1 MSVWSALCNG
11 TTEKRV
17 RGKEIDLFLS
27 FFSFS
32 VSSCSPRAPSF
43 HNFTGDAIV
52 LFLSPCHLFTTIN
65 TILIQLSSFHPGGP
79 FEMVLK
85 PLEFS
90 DCISDSPWFRQ
101 NLHDHEQVLDDA
113 YKNIKLIEAQCRE
126 LINCNKKLSQAQL
139 AFAKS
144 LSNFQLET
152 VGMNQ
157 TDDERMIA
165 TCFGEF
171 GQILVQIE
179 EHREKMISQAETSY
193 LEPIRNFRMNV
204 IGKTLH
210 EEKKKYEKE
219 SSKFYASLDKHL
231 HLSTMRKTD
240 DDFREADAQLEMQQH
255 NFCQASLQYVEE
267 VQNVQERMKFEFV
280 ETMVNFIYSSLS
292 FFYVGYVVHEDTK
305 PLIDNVKVHLQK
317 ACESFKTTQSEA
329 EELKKKILKTHTKA
343 GSGTSEES
351 DRSTRWTIKQG
362 YMYIQEKSK
371 IPKTLTRDV
380 LKGTWSKYYCVYS
393 KETRIFTMIAV
404 NAPTKTDMKSA
415 VGQSSS
421 WKLKDCM
428 TKSCDA
434 IDKRFCLDIVVD
446 GKNEVITL
454 QALSEEDRRQW
465 IEAMDGKHEKVLSS
479 CGKGPSE
486 CLQTQLDEIG
496 FDFVK
501 KCIRF
506 IEDEGMREQGIYRNC
521 GVNSKVKKMM
531 GVGLERRKVN
541 ESKSWMDESEWETK
555 TVSSAF
561 KTYLRNLPEPL
572 MTFDLHSYFISA
584 AKMDDRKERVE
595 HIHYYVYRLPKE
607 HKEMLEMVIRHLRRV
622 ADSSEENLMTV
633 GNLGVCFGPTLL
645 RPREET
651 VAAIM
656 DIKFCNVVVEVLI
669 AHSDEIFDNG
679 PPSSIGSIKNEIV
692 KEKNIVNEGR
702 IEESKEEKKE
712 EKREENEKERME
724 VIGRRDETI
733 IVAERP
739 DRLKEKSRIFP
750 TMNSFEKEDRRIKRS
765 AHVDGERPRRQN
777 HGSSMEDARVREE
790 DDDLIQRENQP
801 GVYSFPASTSSVN
814 DVNRPSNR
822 YLPAS
827 CIHPQQLA
835 ASRMINQRPTIPPP
849 LVRQAHSTSRGG
861 REGGG
866 GTMTSPP
873 QSTVHSTNQPLYAVI
888 KPCTSR
894 ADPPSISRV
903 RTLYTCTPDH
913 ESELSFEAG
922 QIITDVISSSEEGW
936 LIGTLDGRTG
946 LIPANY
952 VEHL

>member
-1 MSVWSALCNG
+1 
-11 TTEKRV
+11 
-17 RGKEIDLFLS
+17 
-27 FFSFS
+27 
-32 VSSCSPRAPSF
+32 
-43 HNFTGDAIV
+43 
-52 LFLSPCHLFTTIN
+52 
-65 TILIQLSSFHPGGP
+65 GGP
-79 FEMVLK
+79 SAMVLK

-101 NLHDHEQVLDDA
+101 NLHDHETALEDA

-126 LINCNKKLSQAQL
+126 LINCNKKMSQAQL

-144 LSNFQLET
+144 LANFQLET

-171 GQILVQIE
+171 GRVLIHIE
-179 EHREKMISQAETSY
+179 EHRDKMISQAESAY
-193 LEPIRNFRMNV
+193 LEPMRKFRMDV

-219 SSKFYASLDKHL
+219 STKFYASLDKHL
-231 HLSTMRKTD
+231 HMSTMRKTD
-240 DDFREADAQLEMQQH
+240 EDFREADAQLEMQQH

-280 ETMVNFIYSSLS
+280 ETMVNFLYASMS
-292 FFYVGYVVHEDTK
+292 FYYVGYVVHEDSK
-305 PLIDNVKVHLQK
+305 PFIDNIKVHIQR
-317 ACESFKTTQSEA
+317 ACDSFKTTQTEA

-343 GSGTSEES
+343 GSGSNCELDTPP
-351 DRSTRWTIKQG
+351 RLTIKQG
-362 YMYIQEKSK
+362 YMYVQEKSK

-421 WKLKDCM
+421 WKLRECVM
-428 TKSCDA
+428 KSCDA
-434 IDKRFCLDIVVD
+434 IDKRFCLDITVD
-446 GKNEVITL
+446 GKSEAITL

-465 IEAMDGKHEKVLSS
+465 IEAMDGKHEKVFSS
-479 CGKGPSE
+479 SGVGPSE
-486 CLQTQLDEIG
+486 CLQTELDEIG
-496 FDFVK
+496 FDFVR
-501 KCIRF
+501 KCIGF

-531 GVGLERRKVN
+531 GVGLERRKMN
-541 ESKSWMDESEWETK
+541 EGKSWMDESEWETK

-595 HIHYYVYRLPKE
+595 HIHYYVYRLPAE

-622 ADSSEENLMTV
+622 ADSSDENLMTV

-669 AHSDEIFDNG
+669 AHAKEIFDNA
-679 PPSSIGSIKNEIV
+679 PPSTIGSMKSVESGREEKEIG
-692 KEKNIVNEGR
+692 EIEGR
-702 IEESKEEKKE
+702 VEERREEEKKD
-712 EKREENEKERME
+712 EKREEEKGE
-724 VIGRRDETI
+724 VIGRRDDAI
-733 IVAERP
+733 IVAERAE
-739 DRLKEKSRIFP
+739 RLREKPRSFP
-750 TMNSFEKEDRRIKRS
+750 SIPSFEKDDRRQIKRS
-765 AHVDGERPRRQN
+765 AHVDGERPRRPN
-777 HGSSMEDARVREE
+777 HGSTVEDGKGLRMEDEE
-790 DDDLIQRENQP
+790 IIQRENHP
-801 GVYSFPASTSSVN
+801 GVYSSPASTSAS
-814 DVNRPSNR
+814 DVNRPSHR
-822 YLPAS
+822 YLPSS
-827 CIHPQQLA
+827 CIHPHQVT
-835 ASRMINQRPTIPPP
+835 ASRLLHQRPAIPAPMRAP
-849 LVRQAHSTSRGG
+849 HGASRTPV
-861 REGGG
+861 GGG
-866 GTMTSPP
+866 GSQTTPSN
-873 QSTVHSTNQPLYAVI
+873 HTNQPIYAVVR
-888 KPCTSR
+888 PSTSAAT
-894 ADPPSISRV
+894 ADQGSRV

-922 QIITDVISSSEEGW
+922 EIITHVIDSNEDGW
-936 LIGTLDGRTG
+936 LIGTLNGRTG

-952 VEHL
+952 VEQL

>member
-1 MSVWSALCNG
+1 MGGSVIAHGL
-11 TTEKRV
+11 R
-17 RGKEIDLFLS
+17 
-27 FFSFS
+27 
-32 VSSCSPRAPSF
+32 SF
-43 HNFTGDAIV
+43 HRGSA
-52 LFLSPCHLFTTIN
+52 FLPAF
-65 TILIQLSSFHPGGP
+65 
-79 FEMVLK
+79 V
-85 PLEFS
+85 
-90 DCISDSPWFRQ
+90 
-101 NLHDHEQVLDDA
+101 
-113 YKNIKLIEAQCRE
+113 IEG
-126 LINCNKKLSQAQL
+126 CN
-139 AFAKS
+139 
-144 LSNFQLET
+144 
-152 VGMNQ
+152 
-157 TDDERMIA
+157 
-165 TCFGEF
+165 
-171 GQILVQIE
+171 
-179 EHREKMISQAETSY
+179 
-193 LEPIRNFRMNV
+193 
-204 IGKTLH
+204 
-210 EEKKKYEKE
+210 
-219 SSKFYASLDKHL
+219 
-231 HLSTMRKTD
+231 
-240 DDFREADAQLEMQQH
+240 
-255 NFCQASLQYVEE
+255 
-267 VQNVQERMKFEFV
+267 
-280 ETMVNFIYSSLS
+280 
-292 FFYVGYVVHEDTK
+292 
-305 PLIDNVKVHLQK
+305 
-317 ACESFKTTQSEA
+317 
-329 EELKKKILKTHTKA
+329 
-343 GSGTSEES
+343 
-351 DRSTRWTIKQG
+351 
-362 YMYIQEKSK
+362 
-371 IPKTLTRDV
+371 
-380 LKGTWSKYYCVYS
+380 
-393 KETRIFTMIAV
+393 
-404 NAPTKTDMKSA
+404 
-415 VGQSSS
+415 
-421 WKLKDCM
+421 
-428 TKSCDA
+428 
-434 IDKRFCLDIVVD
+434 
-446 GKNEVITL
+446 
-454 QALSEEDRRQW
+454 
-465 IEAMDGKHEKVLSS
+465 
-479 CGKGPSE
+479 
-486 CLQTQLDEIG
+486 
-496 FDFVK
+496 
-501 KCIRF
+501 
-506 IEDEGMREQGIYRNC
+506 GMREQGIYRNC

-561 KTYLRNLPEPL
+561 KTYLR
-572 MTFDLHSYFISA
+572 
-584 AKMDDRKERVE
+584 
-595 HIHYYVYRLPKE
+595 
-607 HKEMLEMVIRHLRRV
+607 V

-669 AHSDEIFDNG
+669 AHCDEIFDNG
-679 PPSSIGSIKNEIV
+679 PPSSIGSMKNEIV
-692 KEKNIVNEGR
+692 KEKSIVNEGR
-702 IEESKEEKKE
+702 KDESKEEKKE
-712 EKREENEKERME
+712 EKREENEKERKE

-777 HGSSMEDARVREE
+777 HGSSMEDTRVREE

-801 GVYSFPASTSSVN
+801 GVYSSPASTSSVN

-849 LVRQAHSTSRGG
+849 LVRQTHSTPRG
-861 REGGG
+861 GGG

>member
-1 MSVWSALCNG
+1 
-11 TTEKRV
+11 
-17 RGKEIDLFLS
+17 
-27 FFSFS
+27 
-32 VSSCSPRAPSF
+32 
-43 HNFTGDAIV
+43 
-52 LFLSPCHLFTTIN
+52 
-65 TILIQLSSFHPGGP
+65 Q
-79 FEMVLK
+79 
-85 PLEFS
+85 
-90 DCISDSPWFRQ
+90 
-101 NLHDHEQVLDDA
+101 
-113 YKNIKLIEAQCRE
+113 
-126 LINCNKKLSQAQL
+126 
-139 AFAKS
+139 
-144 LSNFQLET
+144 
-152 VGMNQ
+152 
-157 TDDERMIA
+157 
-165 TCFGEF
+165 
-171 GQILVQIE
+171 
-179 EHREKMISQAETSY
+179 
-193 LEPIRNFRMNV
+193 
-204 IGKTLH
+204 
-210 EEKKKYEKE
+210 
-219 SSKFYASLDKHL
+219 
-231 HLSTMRKTD
+231 
-240 DDFREADAQLEMQQH
+240 
-255 NFCQASLQYVEE
+255 
-267 VQNVQERMKFEFV
+267 
-280 ETMVNFIYSSLS
+280 
-292 FFYVGYVVHEDTK
+292 
-305 PLIDNVKVHLQK
+305 

-584 AKMDDRKERVE
+584 AKMDDRYYIYYRFASNLSICLRKERVE

-777 HGSSMEDARVREE
+777 R
-790 DDDLIQRENQP
+790 
-801 GVYSFPASTSSVN
+801 
-814 DVNRPSNR
+814 
-822 YLPAS
+822 
-827 CIHPQQLA
+827 
-835 ASRMINQRPTIPPP
+835 
-849 LVRQAHSTSRGG
+849 
-861 REGGG
+861 
-866 GTMTSPP
+866 
-873 QSTVHSTNQPLYAVI
+873 
-888 KPCTSR
+888 
-894 ADPPSISRV
+894 
-903 RTLYTCTPDH
+903 
-913 ESELSFEAG
+913 
-922 QIITDVISSSEEGW
+922 
-936 LIGTLDGRTG
+936 
-946 LIPANY
+946 
-952 VEHL
+952 